1 MEIIKTGYAQDGI
14 RIRVAA
20 VTGLHDRP
28 LHYLG
33 ISHTQRTSPAS
44 RSRTGDIAVAAQ
56 LPSTGKLNY
65 SRALYQSELRRAL
78 RRGALQYKTHS
89 DLKIVICS

>member
-1 MEIIKTGYAQDGI
+1 MKTKNEYAQDGI

-33 ISHTQRTSPAS
+33 SFAHFKQIPPPGVEPGTS
-44 RSRTGDIAVAAQ
+44 R
-56 LPSTGKLNY
+56 
-65 SRALYQSELRRAL
+65 
-78 RRGALQYKTHS
+78 
-89 DLKIVICS
+89 